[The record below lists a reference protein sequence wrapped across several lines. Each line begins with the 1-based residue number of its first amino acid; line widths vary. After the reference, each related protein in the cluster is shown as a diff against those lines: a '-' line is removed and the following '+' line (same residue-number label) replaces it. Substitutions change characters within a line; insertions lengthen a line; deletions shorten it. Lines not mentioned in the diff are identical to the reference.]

1 MEYDGAVIVLS
12 LMPVRVLAMEYD
24 GAVIVL
30 SLMPVRVL
38 AMEYDGAV
46 IVLSLM
52 PLRRFRPGRGRAEE
66 GEELNR
72 RPNSRYQA
80 GPHSVISNARTTA
93 VVTISANEDDPDE
106 DDNFEL
112 YESTGASGSREDSR
126 L

>member
-30 SLMPVRVL
+30 SPMPVRVL
-38 AMEYDGAV
+38 ATV